1 MKAVALTYR
10 GQGTN
15 TMPQDV
21 SDPAMKPDSRLPET
35 GEKESDHE
43 EHRHGC
49 AFEANSISGGG

>member
-21 SDPAMKPDSRLPET
+21 SDLTPVYWT
-35 GEKESDHE
+35 V
-43 EHRHGC
+43 
-49 AFEANSISGGG
+49 I